1 MADRKKNEVRDYN
14 FVAIQGW
21 MRNKLELSGNELIVY
36 TIIYGFSQ
44 AKNQWCSASIE
55 YFAEWTGASEKTIN
69 RIINRL
75 EENGHIKKRHSTNEI
90 GWYCEYKA
98 IIPESISEGNGQ
110 NDQMGFGQSVRGNG
124 QNDQKGLDN
133 LSADT
138 IKENIYNNINNNIGD
153 KSPASAPKKKF
164 VKPTVEEVAAYIRE
178 NYYSV
183 DAQRFCDYYESNGWK
198 VGKSQ
203 MKNWK
208 AAVRTWQ
215 HNGYSNNSSTR
226 NSTGCGNN
234 NPEGFDEIFG

>member
-1 MADRKKNEVRDYN
+1 
-14 FVAIQGW
+14 
-21 MRNKLELSGNELIVY
+21 
-36 TIIYGFSQ
+36 
-44 AKNQWCSASIE
+44 
-55 YFAEWTGASEKTIN
+55 
-69 RIINRL
+69 
-75 EENGHIKKRHSTNEI
+75 
-90 GWYCEYKA
+90 
-98 IIPESISEGNGQ
+98 
-110 NDQMGFGQSVRGNG
+110 MGFGQSVRGNG

-198 VGKSQ
+198 VGKNP
-203 MKNWK
+203 MRNWK
-208 AAVRTWQ
+208 AAVSTWQ